1 VSEEDANTAEPMARC
16 STFTAVASVRPRVC
30 CRSATVSGKVPGPLP
45 AQIPPPYGI
54 AVDPATGDIFI
65 TIDDAIMT
73 LDFTK

>member
-1 VSEEDANTAEPMARC
+1 M
-16 STFTAVASVRPRVC
+16 RPRVC